1 MSSHL
6 ESQSIVSLGLGDTN
20 FNNFNTKFAKKFT
33 MTISGMSSNGP
44 QKKLA
49 AINVKQFNMKKLNK
63 LVDSEQPVYQPEEQF
78 AKMKKR
84 HSMTTKTQTFFFKRG
99 GGAAKRGV

>member
-1 MSSHL
+1 
-6 ESQSIVSLGLGDTN
+6 
-20 FNNFNTKFAKKFT
+20 
-33 MTISGMSSNGP
+33 MTISGMSNSGP

-63 LVDSEQPVYQPEEQF
+63 LVDSEHPVHQPEEQF

-84 HSMTTKTQTFFFKRG
+84 HSMSTKTQTFFFKRKNE
-99 GGAAKRGV
+99 ASRRGV